1 MPYIRFIYLCY
12 YVRGVVV
19 PLDIQCLWSGQ
30 FLAEITHRTAFGQ
43 VFQCLYEESVLPNT
57 SPSAIAWIG
66 SIQYALCFMPGLL
79 SGRLFDLG
87 YLHIPLAIASI
98 VQVSAT
104 ILVAECTKYWHF
116 LLVQG
121 LVTGLANG
129 FIYDPAMPIVSH
141 WFRKRRS
148 TGIGIVAAGAA
159 VGGSVVSI
167 VVRQLLPVVGRKW
180 TMRILGLIL
189 LVVQGVANML
199 VTRRLPVTNHPG
211 GLTNPRA
218 FKSVPYSLYVLA
230 AFVGFL
236 GMYTPLTFID
246 VSAIRT
252 AHLSRDFSFDLVSII
267 NAASLIGRVGGG
279 LCSDRFGVIN
289 ILAGFSCVG
298 ALSTFVWPTVKSKGG
313 LVALSIAYGAG
324 SGPLVGLLAAP
335 VAHLGDTVD
344 VGRRTGMMF
353 TIVSIGSLIGPP
365 ISGAIYA
372 ANGGFMEVGIYAGCT
387 IVVYVVILMLVKKS
401 AIGTWRGKF

>member
-1 MPYIRFIYLCY
+1 MVPQEAVDWNRHRRCRYQRFFLTAIGLDLSPWLWFSLL
-12 YVRGVVV
+12 RGCCWWKRRVY
-19 PLDIQCLWSGQ
+19 SRE
-30 FLAEITHRTAFGQ
+30 A
-43 VFQCLYEESVLPNT
+43 T
-57 SPSAIAWIG
+57 SPCRWVRTLSQENYILPSHGTLTTSGWNG
-66 SIQYALCFMPGLL
+66 PGL
-79 SGRLFDLG
+79 R
-87 YLHIPLAIASI
+87 
-98 VQVSAT
+98 
-104 ILVAECTKYWHF
+104 
-116 LLVQG
+116 
-121 LVTGLANG
+121 
-129 FIYDPAMPIVSH
+129 
-141 WFRKRRS
+141 
-148 TGIGIVAAGAA
+148 
-159 VGGSVVSI
+159 
-167 VVRQLLPVVGRKW
+167 RKW

-189 LVVQGVANML
+189 LVVQGVANMVSNIL
-199 VTRRLPVTNHPG
+199 TFDFPCANHPG

-344 VGRRTGMMF
+344 VGRRTVGWIGTRAKQPSLTSRESAPGNDVYYRLHWVVDRPSHIWCNLRCERWIHGGWDLRWYVYSFF
-353 TIVSIGSLIGPP
+353 TPPVGGPSLHFRLCSP
-365 ISGAIYA
+365 
-372 ANGGFMEVGIYAGCT
+372 GCT